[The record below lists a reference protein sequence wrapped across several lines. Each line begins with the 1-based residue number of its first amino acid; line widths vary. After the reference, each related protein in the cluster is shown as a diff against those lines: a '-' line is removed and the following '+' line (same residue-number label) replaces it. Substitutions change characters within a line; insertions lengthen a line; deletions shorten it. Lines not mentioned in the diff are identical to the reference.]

1 MKTFAEQEA
10 GLQKTKIELKGDVD
24 AVRFE
29 LSRRLTVEDMKVNFK
44 ALCDM
49 LFVKFSQLEDLKQGL
64 RDMLVY

>member
-44 ALCDM
+44 ALSDM

>member
-44 ALCDM
+44 ALSDM
-49 LFVKFSQLEDLKQGL
+49 LFVKFS
-64 RDMLVY
+64 